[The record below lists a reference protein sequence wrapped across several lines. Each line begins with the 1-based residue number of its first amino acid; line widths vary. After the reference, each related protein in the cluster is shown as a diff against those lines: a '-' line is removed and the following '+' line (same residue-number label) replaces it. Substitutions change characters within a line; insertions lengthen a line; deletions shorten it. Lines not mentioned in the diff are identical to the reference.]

1 MAKLTDKVTSLANAP
16 ASRVVAAKDIA
27 LAEGDEREQFLM
39 AVADRYP
46 AADVDETKSG
56 MVCFVTVPGLK
67 GSNISIYPTH
77 AIVTNALLELA
88 EGHAVLN
95 SW

>member
-1 MAKLTDKVTSLANAP
+1 MAKLATKVTELSNAP
-16 ASRVVAAKDIA
+16 ATRVVNAKDIA
-27 LAEGDEREQFLM
+27 LTEGDEREQFLQ
-39 AVADRYP
+39 AVASRYP